1 MLGHR
6 RAWAHHGILAGMPT
20 SVIDLFCGVGGM
32 THGFTL
38 EGFDVVAGVDVDNTC
53 RYAYEKNNGSEFVE
67 ADVTELKARELAARY
82 PAGHTRI
89 LIGCAPCQPF
99 SLYTNRKS
107 PDDKWRLLL
116 RFADLIEQL
125 NPDVVSMENVP
136 LLKSHDVFRQFVR
149 RLAALEY
156 FVTHVVADGPSY
168 GIPQSRKRL
177 VVFASRFG
185 AIDIVRPTHRGTLVR
200 TVRDAIGNLPAIKAG
215 EISRDDPLHRSR
227 GLTPRNLER
236 IRATPAGGAWE
247 DWDERLQLAC
257 HKKASGKTF
266 RSVYGRMKW
275 DEPSPVITTQ
285 CIGIGNGRFGHPEQ
299 DRAISLR
306 EAALLQSFPQSYNFI
321 DPSAKTVSA
330 QAIARQIGNAVPV
343 RLGQIVARSI
353 SRHLQNANA

>member
-1 MLGHR
+1 
-6 RAWAHHGILAGMPT
+6 
-20 SVIDLFCGVGGM
+20 
-32 THGFTL
+32 
-38 EGFDVVAGVDVDNTC
+38 
-53 RYAYEKNNGSEFVE
+53 
-67 ADVTELKARELAARY
+67 
-82 PAGHTRI
+82 
-89 LIGCAPCQPF
+89 
-99 SLYTNRKS
+99 
-107 PDDKWRLLL
+107 
-116 RFADLIEQL
+116 
-125 NPDVVSMENVP
+125 
-136 LLKSHDVFRQFVR
+136 
-149 RLAALEY
+149 
-156 FVTHVVADGPSY
+156 
-168 GIPQSRKRL
+168 
-177 VVFASRFG
+177 VFASRFG